1 MEVERE
7 EGGTKDGVEEG
18 RGSGEGKRREGRRR
32 RRKGGVVV
40 LSDHWNNVIS
50 LFADAEAPSW
60 NQLRLCKL
68 SSSLLTS
75 S

>member
-7 EGGTKDGVEEG
+7 EGGMKDGVEEG
-18 RGSGEGKRREGRRR
+18 RGSGEGKRREG
-32 RRKGGVVV
+32 GVVV
-40 LSDHWNNVIS
+40 VSDNWNNVIS